1 MLHGASRLI
10 FVPGGEWGVA
20 GAATLVGKV
29 DATARSTADMFCS
42 TIIVR

>member
-1 MLHGASRLI
+1 M
-10 FVPGGEWGVA
+10 PGGEWGLA

-29 DATARSTADMFCS
+29 DATARSTADICS

>member
-1 MLHGASRLI
+1 LLHGASRVI

-20 GAATLVGKV
+20 GAAGLVGKV
-29 DATARSTADMFCS
+29 DATARHTADICS